1 MRSDDAE
8 LSAMPDKA
16 VPATVIAAAVEA
28 AVDLKQPE
36 MTPTTAVAAAPDC
49 VAIDHPVVVP
59 AEER

>member
-1 MRSDDAE
+1 
-8 LSAMPDKA
+8 MPDEA
-16 VPATVIAAAVEA
+16 DPAAAIAAAVEA